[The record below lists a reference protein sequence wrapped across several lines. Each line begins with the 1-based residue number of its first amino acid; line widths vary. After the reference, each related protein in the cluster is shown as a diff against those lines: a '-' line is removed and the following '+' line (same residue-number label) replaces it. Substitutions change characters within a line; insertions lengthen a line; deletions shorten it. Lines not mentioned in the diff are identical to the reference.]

1 MNSNPFYCFATGTD
15 PVQNLAMEAALLE
28 TVKPGEC
35 ILYLWQNQNTVVI
48 GRNQNSTRECR
59 ADLLAQEGGTMVRR
73 LSGGGAV
80 YHDLGNLNFTFLATE
95 GDYDLDKQLE
105 VILRAVRSLGIPAE
119 KTGRNDLTVDG
130 RKFSGNAF
138 YQTGAQ
144 KYHHGTILVNVN
156 AEKMGRYLNVAA
168 KKLQTHGVAS
178 VRSRV
183 VNLSELVPGLSIT
196 AVQQALLQAFGEVYG
211 RQAQPLPALPQA
223 GLLAQWAQKLGADT
237 WRFGTEPKADTVLE
251 NRYPWGGVQLLLAV
265 QGGKTTATMYTD
277 AMDERLASEVQYLLC
292 GLPFSPAVLCGAL
305 HTAATGAPAG
315 RAQALQDIAA
325 LIKGGFDA

>member
-1 MNSNPFYCFATGTD
+1 MNSNPLYCFAAGTD
-15 PVQNLAMEAALLE
+15 PVQNLALEAALLE

-59 ADLLAQEGGTMVRR
+59 VDLLRQEGGTMMRR

-80 YHDLGNLNFTFLATE
+80 YHDLGNLNFTFLANE
-95 GDYDLDKQLE
+95 GDYDLDKQLQ

-144 KYHHGTILVNVN
+144 KYHHGTILVDVS

-168 KKLQTHGVAS
+168 QKLQTHGVAS
-178 VRSRV
+178 VRSRI
-183 VNLSELVPGLSIT
+183 VNLSELVPGLSVS
-196 AVQQALLQAFGEVYG
+196 AVRQALLQAFSEVYG
-211 RQAQPLPALPQA
+211 KQAQPLPALPPA
-223 GLLAQWAQKLGADT
+223 SLLAQWAQKLGADA
-237 WRFGTEPKADTVLE
+237 WRFDKEPKADTVLE

-277 AMDERLASEVQYLLC
+277 AMDECLASEVQCLLG
-292 GLPFSPAVLCGAL
+292 GLPFEPVALCGAL
-305 HTAATGAPAG
+305 QAAEAVAPAG
-315 RAQALQDIAA
+315 RRQALQDIAT

>member
-1 MNSNPFYCFATGTD
+1 MSSNPFYCFAAGTD
-15 PVQNLAMEAALLE
+15 PVQNLALEAALLK
-28 TVKPGEC
+28 TVTPGQC

-59 ADLLAQEGGTMVRR
+59 VDLLRQEGGTMVRR

-105 VILRAVRSLGIPAE
+105 VILRAVRRLGIPAE

-144 KYHHGTILVNVN
+144 KYHHGTILVDVD

-168 KKLQTHGVAS
+168 TKLQTHGVAS
-178 VRSRV
+178 VRSRII
-183 VNLSELVPGLSIT
+183 NLSELVPGLSVV
-196 AVQQALLQAFGEVYG
+196 AVQQVLLQAFSEVYG
-211 RQAQPLPALPQA
+211 KQAQTLAALPPA
-223 GLLAQWAQKLGADT
+223 SLLAQWAKKLGAEA
-237 WRFGTEPKADTVLE
+237 WRFGAEPKADTVLE

-265 QGGKTTATMYTD
+265 RGGKTTATIYTD
-277 AMDERLASEVQYLLC
+277 AMDECLASEVQCVLS
-292 GLPFSPAVLCGAL
+292 GLPFEPVVLCGAL
-305 HTAATGAPAG
+305 QEAAATAPAG

>member
-1 MNSNPFYCFATGTD
+1 MNSNPLYCFAAGTD
-15 PVQNLAMEAALLE
+15 PVQNLALEAALLE

-35 ILYLWQNQNTVVI
+35 ILFLWQNQNTVVI

-59 ADLLAQEGGTMVRR
+59 VDLLAQEGGTMVRR

-95 GDYDLDKQLE
+95 GDYDLGQQLE

-144 KYHHGTILVNVN
+144 KYHHGTILVDVN

-168 KKLQTHGVAS
+168 QKLQTHGVAS
-178 VRSRV
+178 VRSRI
-183 VNLSELVPGLSIT
+183 VNLSELVPGLSVS
-196 AVQQALLQAFGEVYG
+196 AVQQALLQAFSEVYG
-211 RQAQPLPALPQA
+211 KQTQPLPALPPDS
-223 GLLAQWAQKLGADT
+223 LLVQWAQKLGADA
-237 WRFGTEPKADTVLE
+237 WRFDKEPKADTVLE
-251 NRYPWGGVQLLLAV
+251 NRYLWGGVQLLLVV

-277 AMDERLASEVQYLLC
+277 AMDECLASEVQCLLG
-292 GLPFSPAVLCGAL
+292 GLPFKPVALCSAL
-305 HTAATGAPAG
+305 QAAAATAPAG
-315 RAQALQDIAA
+315 RRQALQDIAA